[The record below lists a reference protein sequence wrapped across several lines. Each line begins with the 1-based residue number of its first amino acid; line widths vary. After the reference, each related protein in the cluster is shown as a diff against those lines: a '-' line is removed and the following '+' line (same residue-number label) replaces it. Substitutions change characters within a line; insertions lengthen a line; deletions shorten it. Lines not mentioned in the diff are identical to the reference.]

1 MFNKLV
7 NKYLFE
13 YSNATEAP
21 PPVREDDPKRK
32 VDHPPKREGD
42 PPRRF
47 DQPERRKRKQVKAN
61 ATETAP
67 PPTREKPSPT
77 RKPSTSP
84 TRTPSPIW
92 APSPGRKA
100 QPKAIQSENEENYE
114 DNEYVKAAMSKFK
127 HRGP

>member
-1 MFNKLV
+1 MFNKLI
-7 NKYLFE
+7 NRYLFE
-13 YSNATEAP
+13 YS
-21 PPVREDDPKRK
+21 
-32 VDHPPKREGD
+32 
-42 PPRRF
+42 
-47 DQPERRKRKQVKAN
+47 N

-100 QPKAIQSENEENYE
+100 QPKAGSEAIHSENEENYE
-114 DNEYVKAAMSKFK
+114 NNEYVKAAMSKFK